1 MKEKLLNWLNTFL
14 VADVFLVLL
23 AFAWL
28 AIAVLGRS
36 IDIPLGLDLWYRL
49 WEPVFTPA
57 IGLLMAGALV
67 SGLTSWV
74 LKRLDR
80 AR

>member
-1 MKEKLLNWLNTFL
+1 MKDKFFNWLNTFL
-14 VADVFLVLL
+14 VADVFLVLF

-36 IDIPLGLDLWYRL
+36 LDIPLGLDLWYRL

-57 IGLLMAGALV
+57 IGLLMAGAIL